1 MTRLLLRR
9 LVLPAA
15 LSLTGLWLAVGTVRA
30 EVIECTGS
38 SQIGPWSYSYGADTA
53 HLDLVE
59 INQTALKYALVAA
72 EKYED
77 PSRTYGRVQLR
88 LVGEGRELLV
98 KLPAVIHRGHS
109 YDFELFVKDW
119 KGFKLVLLIDGKEAS
134 RAPFKYDA
142 YTAMSYQ
149 PADSIVEALRSGTD
163 ALFSLLDNGDD
174 KVVVTMEVPLKGFG
188 EAVDASRVAKAALAA
203 KVAAGDTCRESS
215 LLDWE

>member
-9 LVLPAA
+9 LVFPAA
-15 LSLTGLWLAVGTVRA
+15 LPLIGLWFAAGPAKA
-30 EVIECTGS
+30 EEIECTGS
-38 SQIGPWSYSYGADTA
+38 GQIGSWNYSYGADAA

-59 INQTALKYALVAA
+59 IDQAALKFALVAA

-77 PSRTYGRVQLR
+77 PSRTYGQVQLR

-98 KLPAVIHRGHS
+98 KLPAVFHRGHS

-119 KGFKLVLLIDGKEAS
+119 KGFTLVLSIDGKETN

-163 ALFSLLDNGDD
+163 ALFSLLDNEDD
-174 KVVVTMEVPLKGFG
+174 KIVVTMAVPLKGFG
-188 EAVDASRVAKAALAA
+188 EAIDASRTAKAALAA
-203 KVAAGDTCRESS
+203 KVAAGATCRDSS